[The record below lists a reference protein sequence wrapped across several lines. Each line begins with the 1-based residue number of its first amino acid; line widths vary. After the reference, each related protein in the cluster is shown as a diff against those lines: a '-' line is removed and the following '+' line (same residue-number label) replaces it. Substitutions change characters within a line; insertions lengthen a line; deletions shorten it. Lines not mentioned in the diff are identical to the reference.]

1 MVKFTN
7 AQNLPSEPLSHLRLF
22 YHLLASYGRM
32 NNGNIGKAVY
42 RTIRGGGVS
51 NLGKWF

>member
-1 MVKFTN
+1 MVKFTT
-7 AQNLPSEPLSHLRLF
+7 EPLSHLRLF

-42 RTIRGGGVS
+42 RTIRGGGGKQPWKVVL
-51 NLGKWF
+51 NLG